1 MEIRIIIVLTLV
13 AIAGCKQQELLNRD
27 AVWFNDSSILSSQD
41 REDFM
46 FPSRIY
52 LRTTFQNN
60 SHGVAWFNTDGSFV
74 LLRNSNSYGAAKS
87 GFAID
92 FYYLRNKTRV
102 STIKFIDSNSRVT
115 GPVFIYNKRGRLKHI
130 LRYKSNSFD
139 TVIYSRK
146 PKEVFEDTF
155 GIDIQTIKR

>member
-1 MEIRIIIVLTLV
+1 MRIIIALTII
-13 AIAGCKQQELLNRD
+13 AIASCKQQELLNRD

-74 LLRNSNSYGAAKS
+74 LLRNSNGFGVSKS

-92 FYYLRNKTRV
+92 FYYKRNRTRLR
-102 STIKFIDSNSRVT
+102 SIKYVDSNSRVT

-130 LRYKSNSFD
+130 LRYKSNCFD
-139 TVIYSRK
+139 TVLYSRN
-146 PKEVFEDTF
+146 PREVFEDTF